1 MAAPSRSSC
10 RFAGTGPRRLA
21 RCVGSSRWPKAGN
34 GRSPMKK
41 PRRSGAGARS
51 THLLDTSTL
60 LWALGSPERLSAR
73 ARHLVDAG
81 ENIISV
87 ASYWEVVIKTHKG
100 LLTIADLPTWWRRA
114 TELTAAHV
122 LPIRASHVTALAA
135 LPMLHKDR
143 CMRNRLTDAFI
154 AIVLG
159 AAATVALAAQQP
171 ARQGGAA
178 APQPGAPTARTGR
191 G

>member
-1 MAAPSRSSC
+1 
-10 RFAGTGPRRLA
+10 
-21 RCVGSSRWPKAGN
+21 
-34 GRSPMKK
+34 MKK
-41 PRRSGAGARS
+41 PKRSGAGARS

-73 ARHLVDAG
+73 ARLLVDAG

-135 LPMLHKDR
+135 LPMLHKDPFDR
-143 CMRNRLTDAFI
+143 ILI
-154 AIVLG
+154 AQ
-159 AAATVALAAQQP
+159 AVAEGLDFVTNDEP
-171 ARQGGAA
+171 ISEYSV
-178 APQPGAPTARTGR
+178 RTIW
-191 G
+191 